1 MDMWVKLS
9 EQHRYR
15 RENPSFSSTLLD
27 SIYRSIDEPSGGKAK
42 EELIFYREANM
53 AKKHSSNRSLE
64 EEEMTSFQRACMI
77 EKLME
82 KKADDN
88 KVFIR
93 RKPMAD
99 SQRNFRN
106 DLDPVLLNSS
116 SSSSDSSSGGGFSSS
131 ESDSFY
137 GAKSRSSSS
146 ASSHYSYTTHRP
158 KPIRTAVAARKP
170 EVENSFHGA
179 TQVKQKHEGGF
190 VRTKSKALKIYSDL
204 KKVKQPISP
213 GGKLAS
219 FLNLLFTAG
228 NTKKTKIPS
237 SKSDQATPT
246 CSSASSVSRSC
257 LSKTPSSRGN
267 ETKRS
272 VRFCPVNDVILD
284 DENIHRKND
293 NLIQTSARSKP
304 TSKELEFRIME
315 ENRRVVEAAKELLN
329 SYHKRKEEYEMKD
342 ICNVNAVS
350 TDDDDDD
357 DEEDAASYASS
368 DLFELNNLSAIGI
381 ERYREELPVYET
393 TRLDSNRA
401 VANGLFV

>member
-1 MDMWVKLS
+1 MDTWVKLP

-27 SIYRSIDEPSGGKAK
+27 TIYRSIDEPNGGKAK
-42 EELIFYREANM
+42 EELIFYREAAM
-53 AKKHSSNRSLE
+53 AKKHSFKKEETTSL
-64 EEEMTSFQRACMI
+64 QRACMI
-77 EKLME
+77 EKWME

-88 KVFIR
+88 NIVFIR
-93 RKPMAD
+93 RKPVAD

-106 DLDPVLLNSS
+106 DFDPMLFNSG

-131 ESDSFY
+131 ETDSFY

-146 ASSHYSYTTHRP
+146 ASSHYTTHRP
-158 KPIRTAVAARKP
+158 KPIRTGVSSRQP
-170 EVENSFHGA
+170 EAENSFDG
-179 TQVKQKHEGGF
+179 TTRQKQKHEGGS
-190 VRTKSKALKIYSDL
+190 VRTKSKASKIYSDL

-219 FLNLLFTAG
+219 FLNSLFTAG
-228 NTKKTKIPS
+228 NTKKTKISS
-237 SKSDQATPT
+237 SKSDQSTPT
-246 CSSASSVSRSC
+246 CSSASSFSRSC

-267 ETKRS
+267 GTKRS
-272 VRFCPVNDVILD
+272 VRFCPVNEVILD
-284 DENIHRKND
+284 DENNCREND
-293 NLIQTSARSKP
+293 RQIQSLVGSKP
-304 TSKELEFRIME
+304 TSKEFEFRIME

-329 SYHKRKEEYEMKD
+329 SYHKTKDEYD
-342 ICNVNAVS
+342 LGGICNVNAVS

-357 DEEDAASYASS
+357 EDTASYASS

-393 TRLDSNRA
+393 TRFDSNRA
-401 VANGLFV
+401 IANGLFV